1 MKDKIK
7 VTRNTEFQ
15 RVQFKIPESINFKL
29 KLYGEDIDATENSIV
44 NELLEDFTEEIDF
57 RTMLYNSAISC
68 NYYNEKVLL
77 VFPPEELG
85 FSSEGNRTILEK
97 SIMVESILTN
107 LGKALFKYGQSHEP
121 KTDEDNSETGES
133 MPSLQYPVSYRYSFR
148 GEQEIKIVEHDSDT
162 GSIKIEKRYLSG
174 IFNTFEEFLSYF
186 KIELSSNCEVK
197 RVALDKDWSEED
209 EQLEE
214 KLEI

>member
-15 RVQFKIPESINFKL
+15 TKQFRIPESISFKL
-29 KLYGEDIDATENSIV
+29 KLYGEDIDATENSVV

-57 RTMLYNSAISC
+57 RTMLYNSAVSS
-68 NYYNEKVLL
+68 NYYKEKVLL

-85 FSSEGNRTILEK
+85 FSGEGNRTTLEK

-133 MPSLQYPVSYRYSFR
+133 IPKLQYPVSYRYSFR
-148 GEQEIKIVEHDSDT
+148 GEQEIKIIEHDSET
-162 GSIKIEKRYLSG
+162 GSTKTEKRYLSG
-174 IFNTFEEFLSYF
+174 VFNTFEEFLSYF
-186 KIELSSNCEVK
+186 KIELSSNCEIK
-197 RVALDKDWSEED
+197 RVPLDKGWEKD

-214 KLEI
+214 KTEI